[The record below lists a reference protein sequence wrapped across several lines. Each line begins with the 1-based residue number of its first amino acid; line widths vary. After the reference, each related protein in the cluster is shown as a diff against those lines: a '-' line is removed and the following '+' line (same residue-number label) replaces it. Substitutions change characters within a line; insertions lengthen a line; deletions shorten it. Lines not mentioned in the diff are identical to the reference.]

1 MIYGI
6 DKTDVEISTISFTAY
21 MDLFIK
27 YTELRIKFTDSLLHS
42 LFIFAYSLYIT
53 IVNIVTNA

>member
-1 MIYGI
+1 M
-6 DKTDVEISTISFTAY
+6 V
-21 MDLFIK
+21 LFIK
-27 YTELRIKFTDSLLHS
+27 YTKVLIKFTDSSYHS